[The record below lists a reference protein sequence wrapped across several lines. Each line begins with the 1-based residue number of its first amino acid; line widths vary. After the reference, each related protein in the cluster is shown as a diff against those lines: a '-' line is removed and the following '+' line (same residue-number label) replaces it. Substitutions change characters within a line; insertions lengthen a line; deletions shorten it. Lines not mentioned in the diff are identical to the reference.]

1 MNNGIYVSINP
12 VPVSKIIQGIKNHE
26 FRNYIPKK
34 DFDSFI
40 NYLVKEYGENIL
52 LSYKTPISE
61 DTDNVEIALRTF
73 SNLSNSEKAEFL
85 KRIDVIKSKLKI

>member
-1 MNNGIYVSINP
+1 MDVKNSNDLGYIK
-12 VPVSKIIQGIKNHE
+12 VPDKFHKKLKGFYACGS
-26 FRNYIPKK
+26 NYIPKK

-73 SNLSNSEKAEFL
+73 SNLSNSEKYLCETQDSINTA
-85 KRIDVIKSKLKI
+85 